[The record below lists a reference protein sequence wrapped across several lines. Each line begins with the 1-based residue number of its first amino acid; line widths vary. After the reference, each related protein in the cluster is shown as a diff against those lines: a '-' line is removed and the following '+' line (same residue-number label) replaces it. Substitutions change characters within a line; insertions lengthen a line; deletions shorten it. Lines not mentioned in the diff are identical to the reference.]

1 MSDIIWKA
9 YRKEQLLRYSGRR
22 ISLLQFCP
30 TVSQMC
36 LILKCWLQHALTR
49 VPFLQVIIMESRV
62 YEGVSVPRPKARISR
77 NGVSVQMCSLS
88 LYKHRPGIDNSS
100 LESHRRNVAARSHC

>member
-1 MSDIIWKA
+1 MSDITWKA

-62 YEGVSVPRPKARISR
+62 YEEGVSVPRPKARISAMR
-77 NGVSVQMCSLS
+77 FPCKCAHCPCML
-88 LYKHRPGIDNSS
+88 RPGKDNNSVENHARY
-100 LESHRRNVAARSHC
+100 LEARSHC